1 VTETQSKHDPSDPR
15 QRLIAAMMRL
25 YPDRDQERLTV
36 TKLSDTAGVSRRTFY
51 RYFES
56 VDDLRDRGI
65 DTLFLQLRERSMA
78 QRGTDSLDAT
88 RDTISAILEL
98 VNSERRFFAALLRHD
113 QAGPAV
119 SRLFD
124 LAVALSQSKAT
135 AAART
140 RDVDRYLAC
149 GVILGALYYTVDHDL
164 KPSEITTLTD
174 EVVTAIRSGLR
185 LPVSVAGRP
194 PIIGQI
200 NLP

>member
-1 VTETQSKHDPSDPR
+1 MAESWNKHDPSDPR
-15 QRLIAAMMRL
+15 QRLIAAMLRL
-25 YPDRDQERLTV
+25 YPDEDQERLTV
-36 TKLSDTAGVSRRTFY
+36 TKLSEIAGVSRRTFY

-78 QRGTDSLDAT
+78 QRGADSLDAT
-88 RDTISAILEL
+88 RDTIAAILEL
-98 VNSERRFFAALLRHD
+98 VNSERRFFTALLRHD
-113 QAGPAV
+113 HGGPAV

-149 GVILGALYYTVDHDL
+149 GVILGALYYTVDHELNSSD
-164 KPSEITTLTD
+164 ITTLSD
-174 EVVTAIRSGLR
+174 EVVTAIRGGLR
-185 LPVSVAGRP
+185 LPLSAAGRP
-194 PIIGQI
+194 PIIGQTD
-200 NLP
+200 LP

>member
-1 VTETQSKHDPSDPR
+1 
-15 QRLIAAMMRL
+15 MMRL
-25 YPDRDQERLTV
+25 YPNRDQERLTV

-78 QRGTDSLDAT
+78 QRGADSLDAT
-88 RDTISAILEL
+88 RDTIASILEL
-98 VNSERRFFAALLRHD
+98 VNTQRRFFAALLRHD

-124 LAVALSQSKAT
+124 LALTVSQKKAT

-149 GVILGALYYTVDHDL
+149 GVILGALYYTVDHEL
-164 KPSEITTLTD
+164 TAAEITTLTD

-185 LPVSVAGRP
+185 LPPSATGRP
-194 PIIGQI
+194 PIIGQT